1 MEGVTGRVRAALAC
15 AALVLVAGAS
25 CGPRD
30 LQTQEALIGEWRG
43 HVAWRDG
50 TTPVTLHVAADG
62 ESLVATLDAAALGV
76 SAQPL
81 GRLSY
86 DSPRVHFVVAD
97 SAASHSFDGW
107 LRRGL
112 VVGSFSPLA
121 EPAAGSAP
129 VVRNPSRLPQLSL
142 KRWEK
147 PAQPSPWPEG
157 VVGGE
162 PPVEPAP
169 ERSLGEWLSR
179 R

>member
-1 MEGVTGRVRAALAC
+1 MSVRVRAAVLG
-15 AALVLVAGAS
+15 AALAIVTGAS

-30 LQTQEALIGEWRG
+30 RQTVETLVGEWRG

-50 TTPVTLHVAADG
+50 TTPVVLHVAADG

-76 SAQPL
+76 SAQPV
-81 GRLSY
+81 GRVSF
-86 DSPRVHFVVAD
+86 DSPRVHFEVKD

-121 EPAAGSAP
+121 GAGASGA
-129 VVRNPSRLPQLSL
+129 VTGQRNPSLLPQLSL
-142 KRWEK
+142 KRWER
-147 PAQPSPWPEG
+147 PTQPSPWPEG

-162 PPVEPAP
+162 PPVVPAP